1 MAEGGSK
8 GAIRA
13 ALGHRDFRLLLG
25 GQAISN
31 TGDWLYNVSLIV
43 YVLDVTHSGTWIAAT
58 NLVRFV
64 PYVLFGTFGGVIA
77 DRYDRRKVMIG
88 ADIARAGVMTGLAF
102 VAAVRGPAI
111 AAIALAAA
119 STTFSS
125 AYLPSTRAAMP
136 TLVGEDDL
144 AAANTLISTIENV
157 ALALGPAIGGVL
169 LVLGSPA
176 IAFGVNAATFIVSAA
191 FTASIRTS
199 LVPTAAEEEAAPSF
213 GERVSAGFKAIGS
226 SRTVQVLLAM
236 SIAFTIYYGQEIVL
250 FALASRQLFGIGDDG
265 LAFLWASIGLGG
277 LLTAGVTSRIARRPR
292 QAAILGVMSLLSAIP
307 IMLLSGVHSP
317 VFVYPIVAIEGAAV
331 IVADVVF
338 VTMLQRS
345 VSGDV
350 LGRVFGIMDSLM
362 VGGIL
367 VGTVLAPVI
376 VHLFGLEAAMVAA
389 GGLVL
394 LITLLAFP
402 RARAV
407 DRETAARAAELQDKV
422 ALLERPE
429 IFEGAARPTL
439 EALAAA
445 TIIDL
450 VPAGTIVIREGDPA
464 DDLFVIVSGTVRV
477 SAREESLGELGLG
490 DHFGEIGVIKHLPR
504 TATITAITDCELYRI
519 AGDDFLR
526 AVSEAPRM
534 SGRFVATVATRL
546 ARTHP
551 QRGGSGA

>member
-1 MAEGGSK
+1 MAEERSK
-8 GAIRA
+8 GVIRA

-43 YVLDVTHSGTWIAAT
+43 FVLDVTHSGTWVAAT
-58 NLVRFV
+58 NLVRFL

-77 DRYDRRKVMIG
+77 DRYDRKRVMIG
-88 ADIARAGVMTGLAF
+88 TDLARAVVMTGLAF
-102 VAAVRGPAI
+102 VAAARGPAI
-111 AAIALAAA
+111 VAIALATA

-125 AYLPSTRAAMP
+125 AYEPSSRAAMP

-176 IAFGVNAATFIVSAA
+176 IAFGVNAASFIVSAA
-191 FTASIRTS
+191 LTASIRTS
-199 LVPTAAEEEAAPSF
+199 LVPTAAEEGTAASF
-213 GERVSAGFKAIGS
+213 GERVSAGFTAIRS
-226 SRTVQVLLAM
+226 SRTAQMLLAM

-277 LLTAGVTSRIARRPR
+277 ILTAGVTSRIARRPR
-292 QAAILGVMSLLSAIP
+292 QATILGVTSLLSAIP
-307 IMLLSGVHSP
+307 IMVLSGFHSP

-338 VTMLQRS
+338 ITMLQRS

-376 VHLFGLEAAMVAA
+376 VHVFGLEAAMVAA

-394 LITLLAFP
+394 LITVLAFP

-407 DRETAARAAELQDKV
+407 DRETAARATELQDKV
-422 ALLERPE
+422 ALLERTE

-445 TIIDL
+445 TTVDL
-450 VPAGTIVIREGDPA
+450 VPAGTILIREGDPA

-477 SAREESLGELGLG
+477 STREESLGELGPG
-490 DHFGEIGVIKHLPR
+490 DHFGEIGVLKHLPR
-504 TATITAITDCELYRI
+504 TATVTAMTDCELYRI

-526 AVSEAPRM
+526 AISEAPRM

-551 QRGGSGA
+551 DQGPSGV